1 MYFGSEVHNPC
12 RLTLRLLLNCLS
24 FWSVVLLLKFPN
36 FTSWMRLTLPWQI
49 LFLWLLFD
57 PWSRHP
63 FCLFQLNLFQG
74 APPLE
79 TPDLNHQ
86 LFPWIEFGLEL
97 LAASLLGLLLFV
109 HGVWLHPHLRQHGRT
124 RDGSRDSGLFRR
136 FHTIPWGI
144 LWHRRGLSS

>member
-1 MYFGSEVHNPC
+1 MYFGSEVHDPC

-24 FWSVVLLLKFPN
+24 FRSVVLLLKSPN
-36 FTSWMRLTLPWQI
+36 STSWMRLTLPLQI
-49 LFLWLLFD
+49 LLLWLLCD

-109 HGVWLHPHLRQHGRT
+109 HESDFILIC
-124 RDGSRDSGLFRR
+124 GSMGGLGMGAGIADCSAGSILFRGESCD
-136 FHTIPWGI
+136 TDVA
-144 LWHRRGLSS
+144 